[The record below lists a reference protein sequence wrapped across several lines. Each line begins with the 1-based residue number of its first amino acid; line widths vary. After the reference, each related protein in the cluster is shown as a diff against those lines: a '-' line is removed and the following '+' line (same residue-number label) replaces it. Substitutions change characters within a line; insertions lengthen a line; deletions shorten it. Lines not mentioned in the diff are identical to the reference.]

1 MEKCT
6 RVLTK
11 IAEKI
16 FRVLDVFDFSYIIS
30 GATACVL
37 IYLYFLF
44 TDNQDVLLKLN
55 EIRWY
60 IVILIAYILGLIMF
74 ATGRFIRQE
83 ILGDKKRKYDLFVDY
98 GITNKTDEEIDALF
112 CKYWD
117 KLQNSETYGEYE
129 YYKRLWVMT
138 AVYEGLIGV
147 CFFALLFSIYPIFN
161 MFNSDEGEC
170 ACLLLKAILIILPFI
185 GILIILCIESR
196 KYADTVVK
204 DLIVKNNDYL
214 SKNDIK

>member
-1 MEKCT
+1 MEKWT

-30 GATACVL
+30 GATSCVL

-83 ILGDKKRKYDLFVDY
+83 ILGGKKRKYDLFVDY

-117 KLQNSETYGEYE
+117 KLQNSETSSEYE

-147 CFFALLFSIYPIFN
+147 WFYSLLFSILNETFTLPSVGITGTDAFLRTGMLRGRPNGANLYTP
-161 MFNSDEGEC
+161 
-170 ACLLLKAILIILPFI
+170 AITPQSMPFSPAPMAGLPS
-185 GILIILCIESR
+185 LRE
-196 KYADTVVK
+196 
-204 DLIVKNNDYL
+204 
-214 SKNDIK
+214 